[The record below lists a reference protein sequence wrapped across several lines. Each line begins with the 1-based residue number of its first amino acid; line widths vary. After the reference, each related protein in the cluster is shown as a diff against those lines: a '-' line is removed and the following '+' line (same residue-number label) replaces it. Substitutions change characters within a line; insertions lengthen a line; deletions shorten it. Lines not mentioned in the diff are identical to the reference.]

1 MVSSSVL
8 LVDFDASIY
17 DTLFLS
23 ISVSSFI
30 NNFAGCRFIPD
41 IWILIFAV
49 TSVLLSKL
57 LIAQKFNTKIFL
69 HFCRCQQHGWIY
81 CVSIVSLLECIVS
94 EVVMSFEWSLFFSF
108 LLSENANLRFHVQY
122 SVLYTRTFSLCLFC
136 FQVFCTIVDLMTLLY
151 GSRLSAFSLYE
162 L

>member
-1 MVSSSVL
+1 MQSVWHMVSSSVL

-57 LIAQKFNTKIFL
+57 LIAQKFNSKILL
-69 HFCRCQQHGWIY
+69 HFCRCQQHAWIY

-108 LLSENANLRFHVQY
+108 LLSENANLVNPFSTFSILCYILGRFHCVCFVFKYFVQ
-122 SVLYTRTFSLCLFC
+122 
-136 FQVFCTIVDLMTLLY
+136 
-151 GSRLSAFSLYE
+151 
-162 L
+162 